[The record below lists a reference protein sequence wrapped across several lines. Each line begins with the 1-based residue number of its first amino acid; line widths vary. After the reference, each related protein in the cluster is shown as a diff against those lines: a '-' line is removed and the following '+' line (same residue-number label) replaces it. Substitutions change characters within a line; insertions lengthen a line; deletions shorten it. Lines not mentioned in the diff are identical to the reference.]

1 MVFLLVQYS
10 LCRVSLGLIGSSLI
24 MCSFLHQ
31 SLLPGKLV
39 LFLHRTKSQNQ
50 WLSPWGKYVSICLWN
65 KIEKYGLLF
74 LQKNTLS
81 RKANTGFQKENKNK
95 AYIYHSPRS
104 MLQSYL
110 LSLCH
115 SFTHKIPCDSIEL
128 CSIKV
133 RIGSSTYIVIF
144 SILCGVWLA
153 WRDGYS

>member
-1 MVFLLVQYS
+1 
-10 LCRVSLGLIGSSLI
+10 

-39 LFLHRTKSQNQ
+39 LFLNRTKSQTQ
-50 WLSPWGKYVSICLWN
+50 WLSHWGKKVYMCLWN
-65 KIEKYGLLF
+65 KDEKYRLMF
-74 LQKNTLS
+74 LQKNTLF
-81 RKANTGFQKENKNK
+81 RKANTGFQNENKNK
-95 AYIYHSPRS
+95 ADIHHRPHS

-115 SFTHKIPCDSIEL
+115 SFTHKIPCDSLEL

-133 RIGSSTYIVIF
+133 IIGSSTYIVIF
-144 SILCGVWLA
+144 IILCGIWLA